1 MKNIQ
6 IIEPAQNCTYDIF
19 SIDDESFN
27 LIFPNNQDIEFND
40 DLFQR
45 LGETLALNLSN
56 LLWKNRVRKKDVQGI
71 HGTLFYDMPEKKQ
84 FYPTKKDDEEISPI

>member
-45 LGETLALNLSN
+45 LSETVALDLSN
-56 LLWKNRVRKKDVQGI
+56 LLWKNRVSKKDVQGI
-71 HGTLFYDMPEKKQ
+71 DGTLFYDMPEKKQ
-84 FYPTKKDDEEISPI
+84 FYPTEKDNEAIRSF

>member
-19 SIDDESFN
+19 SIDDESFD

-40 DLFQR
+40 DLFLR
-45 LGETLALNLSN
+45 LGKNSALDLIN
-56 LLWKNRVRKKDVQGI
+56 LLWKNRVNKKDVQGI

-84 FYPTKKDDEEISPI
+84 FYPTKKDKEMICSI